1 MRIKRIK
8 NKEDLID
15 ALCMIHE
22 DMATFKLVSSD
33 TINKLSTVIDAI
45 RGENQ

>member
-1 MRIKRIK
+1 MINIKRIK

-22 DMATFKLVSSD
+22 DMYTFEIANNNS
-33 TINKLSTVIDAI
+33 INLKTH
-45 RGENQ
+45 RFNTR